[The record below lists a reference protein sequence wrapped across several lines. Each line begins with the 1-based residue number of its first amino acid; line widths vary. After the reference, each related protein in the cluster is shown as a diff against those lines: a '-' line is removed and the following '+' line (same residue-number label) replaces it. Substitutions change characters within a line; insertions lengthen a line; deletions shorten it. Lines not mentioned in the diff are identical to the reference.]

1 MADPEDGAR
10 VLRIFVVVHD
20 QKAIVLKLPFTA
32 TAFNVKTMLQ
42 EKEGLLASH
51 FRLQVRDHFLDDHLT
66 LQGQGVVD
74 GDTIVVIEADMLVTV
89 TRFENKIVRLYV
101 QPSNLVAHVKGQLQQ
116 KEGIAPHLQDLFNGH
131 VLLHDSQ
138 TLSECNVHD
147 GTVLRLVTRTAR
159 MPPTTPATGSST
171 GSASSRST
179 TGASPRASTSP
190 RASPRASPGRG
201 RRSSP

>member
-1 MADPEDGAR
+1 MKRRRMADPEDGAR

-32 TAFNVKTMLQ
+32 TAFNVKT
-42 EKEGLLASH
+42 LLASH

-116 KEGIAPHLQDLFNGH
+116 KEGIAPHLQDLFHGH

-159 MPPTTPATGSST
+159 MPPTTPATGPST
-171 GSASSRST
+171 GSASSA
-179 TGASPRASTSP
+179 GPSPETETAKS
-190 RASPRASPGRG
+190 
-201 RRSSP
+201 